1 MSINVLIGDSN
12 RTDSVVPVNDDS
24 RNLTNP
30 FDDPLTQP
38 VIHEHLHTPSGPSQ
52 VGPLSSHN
60 PFSSP
65 SHPSSCSSNHT
76 LVSPRPL
83 CLQDISV
90 LYPLGKG
97 THGAVYC
104 IRHKA
109 TKERMALKVV
119 TKYRKTQHQ
128 ISSLLAEQNTLSL
141 LSENPWFVD
150 LHASWGDSQNFYYA
164 IEWHPTDLDKVL
176 IREGKLQA
184 DRARFYMAELI
195 VALSF
200 LHASGIVHRDIKPA
214 NILLSRTGHVVLTDF
229 GLAKDFQHVPS
240 REERLYQPYW
250 PYLPSDTPSPATPY
264 RSPSELIFVANGFCG
279 TPVHMAPEIFLG
291 QPYSF
296 GVDYWAA
303 AITLFTMLTG
313 RVSLL
318 FNPFQLYADCCSLL
332 TSGSM
337 AFGGCPVCGVRCG
350 GR

>member
-1 MSINVLIGDSN
+1 MLIGWTFRNGIPQTLIKFLSGRAN
-12 RTDSVVPVNDDS
+12 S
-24 RNLTNP
+24 RQTELVFIWRNW
-30 FDDPLTQP
+30 F
-38 VIHEHLHTPSGPSQ
+38 VS
-52 VGPLSSHN
+52 PLS
-60 PFSSP
+60 
-65 SHPSSCSSNHT
+65 HP
-76 LVSPRPL
+76 
-83 CLQDISV
+83 
-90 LYPLGKG
+90 G
-97 THGAVYC
+97 
-104 IRHKA
+104 
-109 TKERMALKVV
+109 
-119 TKYRKTQHQ
+119 
-128 ISSLLAEQNTLSL
+128 LLHELTLS
-141 LSENPWFVD
+141 
-150 LHASWGDSQNFYYA
+150 
-164 IEWHPTDLDKVL
+164 PT
-176 IREGKLQA
+176 Q
-184 DRARFYMAELI
+184 I